1 MVRLGGTP
9 PIIRVI
15 QGGPVDEHWDSKHH
29 WQAISQERSD
39 VEKIGME
46 QYSFVLGTMEPI
58 DGVVPHDEYRDEMD
72 MMTVSRII
80 SIVQL

>member
-1 MVRLGGTP
+1 MPTSSLSGEGHGGTP

-58 DGVVPHDEYRDEMD
+58 DGVISFGPRDL
-72 MMTVSRII
+72 T
-80 SIVQL
+80 